1 MSNLTKKIILFVVG
15 IQILLIGAL
24 LALPGVVQ
32 AIPGRYRVALEE
44 RSPFLSTIAE
54 GIMGAVAPTATAL
67 PAPVAAAGSQVDIAA
82 LIGSQPT
89 ATATEAAIAAPAE
102 SDNQEEATAV
112 PTEQSTATPTLE
124 PTATSSPTPT
134 PTPEPP
140 PSRVV
145 LTGIQAIRQSFNNC
159 GPANLT
165 QVLNFHGYD
174 IDQEQV
180 ASFLKPNAEDRNVSP
195 WQIVEYVNG
204 QAPGFQAIERSGGTL
219 EMVKQFV
226 AAGLPVVLEK
236 GYEPNTSNAPGW
248 WGHYLT
254 IFGYDD
260 ELQEF
265 YSMDTFLGPFEPDRG
280 RTDSYESI
288 NRYWQHFNYTFYV
301 VYKAEQE
308 ELVHNILG
316 PEMLDDETMWRN
328 AAARAQSEVEAN
340 PDNAF
345 AWFNLGTSLTWLGA
359 TTLEGNQEYYQ
370 AAVQA
375 FDQARTAVLPPRM
388 LWYEFRPYTAYRK
401 VGRYDDVLALA
412 NAVLE
417 TQGGRNVE
425 ETFYYRG
432 LALAE
437 MGNLTGARDDFQE
450 ALNVNRN
457 FSPAQVSLDWV
468 NSILGN

>member
-1 MSNLTKKIILFVVG
+1 MNNRTKRIILFLVG
-15 IQILLIGAL
+15 LQILVIAGL
-24 LALPGVVQ
+24 LTLPGIVQ

-44 RSPFLSTIAE
+44 RSPFLSNIAE
-54 GIMGAVAPTATAL
+54 GVLGAVAPTATAL
-67 PAPVAAAGSQVDIAA
+67 PAPVAANESPVDIAA
-82 LIGSQPT
+82 LIESQPT
-89 ATATEAAIAAPAE
+89 ATATATATEAATAAPTDE
-102 SDNQEEATAV
+102 PTLTPTPV
-112 PTEQSTATPTLE
+112 PTE
-124 PTATSSPTPT
+124 TPT

-140 PSRVV
+140 PARVV
-145 LTGIQAIRQSFNNC
+145 LSGIQAIRQSFNNC

-165 QVLNFHGYD
+165 QVLNFHGLD
-174 IDQEQV
+174 VPQDQV
-180 ASFLKPNAEDRNVSP
+180 ASFLKPNIEDRNVSP

-219 EMVKQFV
+219 EMLKQFI
-226 AAGLPVVLEK
+226 AAGLPVVVEK
-236 GYEPNTSNAPGW
+236 GYEPNTANAPGW

-265 YSMDTFLGPFEPDRG
+265 YGMDSFLGPFEPDRG
-280 RTDSYESI
+280 RADSYDSI
-288 NRYWQHFNYTFYV
+288 NTYWQHFNYTFYV
-301 VYKAEQE
+301 VYPQQQE

-316 PEMLDDETMWRN
+316 PEMLDDQAMWRN
-328 AAARAQSEVEAN
+328 AAARAQMEVEAD

-359 TTLEGNQEYYQ
+359 ISLEGNQEFYE
-370 AAVQA
+370 AGAQA

-425 ETFYYRG
+425 ETFYHRG
-432 LALAE
+432 LALVE

-450 ALNVNRN
+450 ALNLNPN
-457 FSPAQVSLDWV
+457 YSPAQVSLDWV
-468 NSILGN
+468 NSLLGS

>member
-1 MSNLTKKIILFVVG
+1 MNNRTKKIILFLVG
-15 IQILLIGAL
+15 LQILVIGGL
-24 LALPGVVQ
+24 LALPGMVQ

-44 RSPFLSTIAE
+44 RSPFLSDIAE
-54 GIMGAVAPTATAL
+54 GVLGAVAPTATAL
-67 PAPVAAAGSQVDIAA
+67 PAPVAASGSQVDIAA

-89 ATATEAAIAAPAE
+89 VTATLAATAAEPATAAPTEAATE
-102 SDNQEEATAV
+102 MATA
-112 PTEQSTATPTLE
+112 
-124 PTATSSPTPT
+124 SPTPAPTAT

-165 QVLNFHGYD
+165 QVLNFHGLD
-174 IDQEQV
+174 ISQEQV
-180 ASFLKPNAEDRNVSP
+180 ASYLKPNIEDRNVSP

-204 QAPGFQAIERSGGTL
+204 QAPGFRAIERSGGTL

-236 GYEPNTSNAPGW
+236 GYEPNTANAPGW

-254 IFGYDD
+254 VFGYDD

-280 RTDSYESI
+280 RTDSYDSI
-288 NRYWQHFNYTFYV
+288 NTYWQHFNYTFYV
-301 VYKAEQE
+301 VYRQEQE
-308 ELVHNILG
+308 ELVHTILG
-316 PEMLDDETMWRN
+316 PEMLDDQTMWRN
-328 AAARAQSEVEAN
+328 TAARAQLEVEAD

-359 TTLEGNQEYYQ
+359 ISLEGNQEFYE
-370 AAVQA
+370 AGAQA

-417 TQGGRNVE
+417 TQGGHNVE
-425 ETFYYRG
+425 ETFYHRG
-432 LALAE
+432 LALVE
-437 MGNLTGARDDFQE
+437 MGNLTGARDNFQE
-450 ALNVNRN
+450 ALNLNPN

-468 NSILGN
+468 NSLLGS